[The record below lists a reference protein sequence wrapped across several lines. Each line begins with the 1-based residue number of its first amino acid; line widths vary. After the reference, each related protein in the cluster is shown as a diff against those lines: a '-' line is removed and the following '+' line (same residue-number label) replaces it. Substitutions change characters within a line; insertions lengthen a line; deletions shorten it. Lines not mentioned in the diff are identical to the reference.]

1 MSNRWKEINKNVGQ
15 WNQVEGGEGKT
26 NIGTIS
32 GKDDGYLESGGGRR
46 SKGKAKGEGTQESD
60 GQIYA
65 DEESD
70 GIMNLGNNHIN
81 I

>member
-1 MSNRWKEINKNVGQ
+1 MLANGTKWR
-15 WNQVEGGEGKT
+15 GEGKTKRRKEKT

-32 GKDDGYLESGGGRR
+32 GKDDGHLESGGGRR